1 MVSDTVNKPNRE
13 LKVGSLKRKKVIDNI
28 AGYLFL
34 TPAMVGF
41 LLFIGGPILMALI
54 FSFFEYNLIQSP
66 TFVGFDNFRRLFD
79 DRLTGV
85 SFVNTFRFLAILVPI
100 HCGLGLMLAYLVYRT
115 RRLQFFFRSAIYFPA
130 ITTTASVAIIW
141 GFLFSTDLGIV
152 NFYVRF
158 FGGTNIPWM
167 TSTTFVYFTIAL
179 FSFWKF
185 IGVTFLYYF
194 IGLKNIPDVYYEA
207 ASIDGASNIQT
218 FFKITMPLLTPTIF
232 FVVVTN
238 VIGVFQIFDEP
249 FLLTEGGPGDATR
262 TVALQIYET
271 AFRQM
276 RIGYG
281 ATVSLALFVII
292 MAITILQFMGQRRWV
307 NYDYE

>member
-1 MVSDTVNKPNRE
+1 M
-13 LKVGSLKRKKVIDNI
+13 DNVM
-28 AGYLFL
+28 GYLFVA
-34 TPAMVGF
+34 PALLGF
-41 LLFIGGPILMALI
+41 MLFIGGPIVLAAI
-54 FSFFEYNLIQSP
+54 FAFFDYNLIQSP
-66 TFVGFDNFRRLFD
+66 VFVGLENIQRLFN

-100 HCGLGLMLAYLVYRT
+100 HCGLGLVLAYLVYRT
-115 RRLQFFFRSAIYFPA
+115 RRLQFFFRSAIYFPVV
-130 ITTTASVAIIW
+130 TTTASVAIVW
-141 GFLFSTDLGIV
+141 GLLFSTDLGII
-152 NFYVRF
+152 NFYVRAL
-158 FGGTNIPWM
+158 GGANIPWM
-167 TSTTFVYFTIAL
+167 TDSTMVYVTIAL

-185 IGVTFLYYF
+185 IGTTFLFYF
-194 IGLKNIPDVYYEA
+194 IGLNNIPEVYYEA
-207 ASIDGASNIQT
+207 ASIDGAGSFLT
-218 FFKITMPLLTPTIF
+218 FFKITLPLLTPITF

-249 FLLTEGGPGDATR
+249 FLLTMGGPGDATR

-281 ATVSLALFVII
+281 ATISFALFIII
-292 MAITILQFMGQRRWV
+292 MLVTVVQFFGQKRWV

>member
-1 MVSDTVNKPNRE
+1 M
-13 LKVGSLKRKKVIDNI
+13 DNI
-28 AGYLFL
+28 AGYLFIS
-34 TPAMVGF
+34 PALIGF
-41 LLFIGGPILMALI
+41 ILFIGGPIILAAI
-54 FSFFEYNLIQSP
+54 FSFFDYNMIQSP
-66 TFVGFDNFRRLFD
+66 NFVGFDNIRRLLN
-79 DRLTGV
+79 DRLNGIA
-85 SFVNTFRFLAILVPI
+85 FINTLKFLSILVPI
-100 HCGLGLMLAYLVYRT
+100 HCGLGLILAYLVSRT
-115 RRLQFFFRSAIYFPA
+115 RRFQFFFRSAIYFPA

-152 NFYVRF
+152 NYYVRLL
-158 FGGTNIPWM
+158 GSTNIPWM
-167 TSTTFVYFTIAL
+167 TSSTFVYFTIAL

-207 ASIDGASNIQT
+207 ASIDGAGRFQT
-218 FFKITMPLLTPTIF
+218 FFKITLPLLTPTIF

-238 VIGVFQIFDEP
+238 IIGVFQIFDEP

-271 AFRQM
+271 AFRHM
-276 RIGYG
+276 NIGYG
-281 ATVSLALFVII
+281 ATISFALFLII
-292 MAITILQFMGQRRWV
+292 MIITFIQFTGQKRWV